1 MDVLKELLDTDIQ
14 GLPLEK
20 ILGAVVVGL
29 VGLLAIKLLLRGI
42 DRLLGRMKLEDA
54 LRRMLRTA
62 LKAVLL
68 VVLVITVMG
77 YLDLPISALVAGL
90 SVVGVAVTLG
100 VQNFLTNVAGGVQLL
115 ASHPFQ
121 IGDYVEAG
129 GCAGTVRE
137 VGLFYTKIL
146 TYDRKLIQLPNSS
159 IVAENIINYTHEP
172 VRRVT
177 IQVSASYDAPVDKV
191 MDCLVRLGRSHPLAA
206 ADPVPKAHVTGYGS
220 SAINY
225 VLWVWCDNKDF
236 WTVHY
241 DLMEQLK
248 PAFDREGIEMT
259 YDHLNVH
266 LPDRGAEPGDQT

>member
-206 ADPVPKAHVTGYGS
+206 ADPAPKAHVTGYGS

-236 WTVHY
+236 WTVY
-241 DLMEQLK
+241 FDLMEQLK

>member
-206 ADPVPKAHVTGYGS
+206 ADPAPKAHVTGYGS

>member
-206 ADPVPKAHVTGYGS
+206 ADPAPKAHVTGYGS

-225 VLWVWCDNKDF
+225 VLWVWCDNRDY
-236 WTVHY
+236 WTVY
-241 DLMEQLK
+241 FDLMEQLK

>member
-206 ADPVPKAHVTGYGS
+206 ADPAPKAHVTGYGS
-220 SAINY
+220 SAISY